1 MLRAVTPPPPRSLIR
16 QFLRLQVGLCVFA
29 FALSLMLE
37 AHVGL
42 DPWSS
47 FHDGVTGHTELSF
60 GRTCQ
65 ITGLGL
71 ILISA
76 LFLRT
81 RPGIGTLFNM
91 AVIGP
96 WIDLF
101 HVQAWFPVCD
111 GGPAGFVQFI
121 GGMLLLGFATGLYIG
136 ADLGAGPRDGFV
148 LGLASRLAKS
158 IRVTRIGIEVTILIS
173 AWVLGGELGWGTVI
187 FAFGMGPIMQ
197 ASLRW
202 MGVGKPVRPEVES
215 EPPV

>member
-1 MLRAVTPPPPRSLIR
+1 MLRAVPLPPKRTLLV
-16 QFLRLQVGLCVFA
+16 QFLRLQLGLCVFA

-47 FHDGVTGHTELSF
+47 FHDGVTRQSTLSF
-60 GRTCQ
+60 GRICQ

-71 ILISA
+71 IVISA
-76 LFLRT
+76 LLLQV

-101 HVQAWFPVCD
+101 HVQPWFPVCA
-111 GGPAGFVQFI
+111 GGLPGFVQFI

-136 ADLGAGPRDGFV
+136 ANLGAGPRDGFV
-148 LGLASRLAKS
+148 LGLSARLKQS
-158 IRVTRIGIEVTILIS
+158 IRVTRIGIEVTVLIS
-173 AWVLGGELGWGTVI
+173 AWALGGALGWGTLI
-187 FAFGMGPIMQ
+187 FALGMGPIMQ
-197 ASLRW
+197 TSLRW
-202 MGVGKPVRPEVES
+202 MGVGKALRAAIPRQTPA
-215 EPPV
+215 